1 MKQPCLIISIVAFFV
16 THVCG
21 QATLLEPT
29 EPAAWTAEQIEHI
42 NLAAWTD
49 LFEDTTGT
57 IGPEAVLKRGFVK
70 MPLKNWMAKSG
81 DYVRSRIWLRFSINN
96 TSGTDT
102 LRLVFFPG
110 MHARITLYEIQGNT
124 VQLKAL
130 GGIFAIKPRFDW
142 QANPNCLPLEVPPGS
157 CLTYLV
163 SIGNLAKL
171 YDQVRTE
178 LFTPDAY
185 KSYCRDY
192 QERQLPITLFLTFI
206 IGSLTMLALFGLMQF
221 LLTRGPAYLWYAMFA
236 MANCLNFVRLLEMYT
251 DLRWVSSLIPSFH
264 CYTSLPA
271 ISFFYLLFI
280 RYFLDF
286 HLQNGVRSK
295 ITKWAIWVFGGV
307 FLSTL
312 VTSALYFS
320 GREISN
326 ETAEIFNI
334 FHILLLFPAIL
345 VLYLAFT
352 AKSGLSRFVTIGT
365 LLLIFASIDAL
376 SSAIFPM
383 TPMHERS
390 PFARGLWPFGTAIL
404 LESLCFALGLGY
416 KTKMLE
422 IEKRLAIE
430 EQLRDRQRI
439 ARDLHDEV
447 GSTLSS
453 ISILSESARTS
464 VQKDLNEARFD
475 NIGDKARAAL
485 DSISDIVWSVN
496 PENDSME
503 KALARMSTYASE
515 MLENVGAELR
525 FEVGEGVESLTLPME
540 KRKDFYLIFKEAIHN
555 CAKYAQAK
563 HVEVALWKEDNALIM
578 TVKDSGVGFRVEQS
592 ASGDFKKL
600 PNLGGN
606 GLRNMRSRAAALG
619 GELHI
624 TSSPGVGAEVRLTLP
639 L

>member
-1 MKQPCLIISIVAFFV
+1 MKQTCLIVFIVAFGV
-16 THVCG
+16 THVVG
-21 QATLLEPT
+21 QATRP
-29 EPAAWTAEQIEHI
+29 EPAAWPASQIEHI
-42 NLAAWTD
+42 DLTAWTN
-49 LFEDTTGT
+49 LFEDTTRR
-57 IGPEAVLKRGFVK
+57 IDPKAVLKQNFVA
-70 MPLKNWMAKSG
+70 MPLKNWMAKNG
-81 DYVRSRIWLRFSINN
+81 EYVRSRIWLHFSVDN

-110 MHARITLYEIQGNT
+110 MHARMALYEVQGDT

-130 GGIFAIKPRFDW
+130 GGIFAAKPHFDW
-142 QANPNCLPLEVPPGS
+142 QANPNCLPLELPPGNRA
-157 CLTYLV
+157 TYLV

-171 YDQVRTE
+171 YDQVRAE

-185 KSYCRDY
+185 KSYCRAY

-236 MANCLNFVRLLEMYT
+236 LANCLNFVRLLEMYA
-251 DLRWVSSLIPSFH
+251 DLRWLSSLIPSFH

-280 RYFLDF
+280 RYFLDL

-295 ITKWAIWVFGGV
+295 IIKWAIWVFGGV

-312 VTSALYFS
+312 LSSALYFS

-326 ETAEIFNI
+326 ETAEIFKI

-345 VLYLAFT
+345 VFYLAFT

-376 SSAIFPM
+376 ASAIFPM
-383 TPMHERS
+383 IPMHERS

-430 EQLRDRQRI
+430 EQLRDRLRI

-453 ISILSESARTS
+453 ISILSESARRNNLN
-464 VQKDLNEARFD
+464 DLNGARLG

-503 KALARMSTYASE
+503 KALARMSAYASE
-515 MLENVGAELR
+515 MLENVGTELR
-525 FEVGEGVESLTLPME
+525 FEVGRRDGIPIAAHGKAQGFLP
-540 KRKDFYLIFKEAIHN
+540 DF
-555 CAKYAQAK
+555 
-563 HVEVALWKEDNALIM
+563 
-578 TVKDSGVGFRVEQS
+578 
-592 ASGDFKKL
+592 
-600 PNLGGN
+600 
-606 GLRNMRSRAAALG
+606 
-619 GELHI
+619 
-624 TSSPGVGAEVRLTLP
+624 
-639 L
+639 